1 LELGGVV
8 STNRIHPALALQN
21 ADRALEVVEKNT
33 DTSWAMFQAI
43 TTQQER
49 GFEKT
54 RPAGLDAAAGAAR
67 GAAAAV
73 TLDDVLVEVRRNNR
87 VCPLPTVWMRLYA
100 LLPNKPAKLAPVP
113 ATRDEWSRMPSLQK
127 RARLREHIE
136 WAATQGVLAQVHEVL
151 RALPEAKW
159 HHMGE

>member
-1 LELGGVV
+1 V
-8 STNRIHPALALQN
+8 SKPTGQPARVRD
-21 ADRALEVVEKNT
+21 ADRALEVVEKDT

-43 TTQQER
+43 THQQER

-54 RPAGLDAAAGAAR
+54 RPTALDTQKNGKEAPAI
-67 GAAAAV
+67 V

-87 VCPLPTVWMRLYA
+87 VCPLPTVWMRVHA
-100 LLPNKPAKLAPVP
+100 LLPNKPPHLPAVP
-113 ATRDEWSRMPSLQK
+113 ATRDEWSRTPSLQK

-136 WAATQGVLAQVHEVL
+136 WAATQGVLPQIHEVL
-151 RALPEAKW
+151 RALPETKW

>member
-1 LELGGVV
+1 MTK
-8 STNRIHPALALQN
+8 STGSSPVRAARD

-43 TTQQER
+43 TDQQER

-54 RPAGLDAAAGAAR
+54 RPNGLESQKHKEEAPAI
-67 GAAAAV
+67 V
-73 TLDDVLVEVRRNNR
+73 TLDDALVEVRKNNR
-87 VCPLPTVWMRLYA
+87 VCPLPTVWMRIYA
-100 LLPNKPAKLAPVP
+100 LLPNKPPRMPTVP
-113 ATRDEWSRMPSLQK
+113 ATREEWSRTPSLQK

-136 WAATQGVLAQVHEVL
+136 WAATQGVLPQIHEVL
-151 RALPEAKW
+151 RALPETKW

>member
-1 LELGGVV
+1 MSKPTGAQPKL
-8 STNRIHPALALQN
+8 SD

-43 TTQQER
+43 TDAQER

-54 RPAGLDAAAGAAR
+54 RPTGLEVPR
-67 GAAAAV
+67 GPREAPASV

-87 VCPLPTVWMRLYA
+87 VCPMPTVWVRIHA
-100 LLPNKPAKLAPVP
+100 LLPNKPPHMPGVP
-113 ATRDEWSRMPSLQK
+113 ATRDEWSRTPSLQK
-127 RARLREHIE
+127 RARLREHLE
-136 WAATQGVLAQVHEVL
+136 WAATQGVLPQIHEVL
-151 RALPEAKW
+151 RALPETKW

>member
-1 LELGGVV
+1 M
-8 STNRIHPALALQN
+8 SKSRDSQRPMRAMD

-43 TTQQER
+43 SNQQER
-49 GFEKT
+49 GFERT
-54 RPAGLDAAAGAAR
+54 RPTGLESQR
-67 GAAAAV
+67 GAGEPPAIV

-100 LLPNKPAKLAPVP
+100 LLPNKPPHLPIVP
-113 ATRDEWSRMPSLQK
+113 ATRDEWSRTPALQK
-127 RARLREHIE
+127 RVSLKAHIE
-136 WAATQGVLAQVHEVL
+136 WAASQGVLPQIHEVL

>member
-1 LELGGVV
+1 MSKPRNMQSVV
-8 STNRIHPALALQN
+8 RTVRALDAEG
-21 ADRALEVVEKNT
+21 ALEVVEKNT
-33 DTSWAMFQAI
+33 DTTWAMFQAI

-54 RPAGLDAAAGAAR
+54 RPSGLESQRSGR
-67 GAAAAV
+67 GEAPAIV

-87 VCPLPTVWMRLYA
+87 VCPLPTIWMRLYA
-100 LLPNKPAKLAPVP
+100 LLPNKPPHLPKVP
-113 ATRDEWSRMPSLQK
+113 ATRDEWTRTPSLQK
-127 RARLREHIE
+127 RVRLRDHIE
-136 WAATQGVLAQVHEVL
+136 WAASQGVLPQIHEVL

>member
-1 LELGGVV
+1 V
-8 STNRIHPALALQN
+8 SKPPGIPARMPDAE
-21 ADRALEVVEKNT
+21 RALEVVETDT

-43 TTQQER
+43 SGQQER

-54 RPAGLDAAAGAAR
+54 QPTGLEKAPPGQGVAPAI
-67 GAAAAV
+67 V

-87 VCPLPTVWMRLYA
+87 VCPLPTVWIRIHA
-100 LLPNKPAKLAPVP
+100 LLPNKPPHLPEVP
-113 ATRDEWSRMPSLQK
+113 ATREAWNRTPSLQK

-136 WAATQGVLAQVHEVL
+136 WAAAQGVLPQIHEVL
-151 RALPEAKW
+151 RALPETKW

>member
-1 LELGGVV
+1 MNQ
-8 STNRIHPALALQN
+8 SRNSQRAA
-21 ADRALEVVEKNT
+21 ADAERALEVVEKDS
-33 DTSWAMFQAI
+33 DTSWAMFEAI
-43 TTQQER
+43 NTQQER

-54 RPAGLDAAAGAAR
+54 RPSGLESQR
-67 GAAAAV
+67 GAGEPPAAV

-87 VCPLPTVWMRLYA
+87 VCPMPTVWVRLHA
-100 LLPNKPAKLAPVP
+100 LLPNKPPQLAGVP
-113 ATRDEWSRMPSLQK
+113 ATREEWTRTPSLQK

-136 WAATQGVLAQVHEVL
+136 WAASQGVLPQVHEVL